1 MCLHYLGK
9 FEVSDWAV
17 NTVIKCAIELF
28 LSHPL
33 SGRLTH
39 RTSTL
44 LTTPCVVCF
53 RSESI
58 VPRSRTSTNWNDSS
72 SASGLLWVTRLLTVL
87 LKRGVSV
94 YALAFMLEADI
105 LSTRWNKDCV
115 MWHVPQWLFWET
127 ITVSHVCCNSVN
139 HSNGDKC
146 TLNYC
151 VNSSIWH
158 FKFPKVV
165 QAHTLGEVGILG
177 TVLLRVSSGTILTI
191 FIEIGSYLTDIE
203 QKISWHSF
211 FETLV

>member
-17 NTVIKCAIELF
+17 NTVIKCAFEWF

-39 RTSTL
+39 RTSTQ
-44 LTTPCVVCF
+44 LTTPCGVCF
-53 RSESI
+53 RSKSI
-58 VPRSRTSTNWNDSS
+58 VARSRTLRNWSDAS
-72 SASGLLWVTRLLTVL
+72 SASGPLWITRLLTVL
-87 LKRGVSV
+87 LKRDVSV

-105 LSTRWNKDCV
+105 LSTHWNKDCV
-115 MWHVPQWLFWET
+115 MRHVSQWLFWET
-127 ITVSHVCCNSVN
+127 ITVSYVCCNSVN

-146 TLNYC
+146 THNYC

-165 QAHTLGEVGILG
+165 QAHTLGEILRG
-177 TVLLRVSSGTILTI
+177 QSLQFLLKSVHIWQT
-191 FIEIGSYLTDIE
+191 
-203 QKISWHSF
+203 
-211 FETLV
+211 

>member
-1 MCLHYLGK
+1 MRLHYLGK

-17 NTVIKCAIELF
+17 NTVIKWAFEWF

-39 RTSTL
+39 RTSMQ
-44 LTTPCVVCF
+44 LTTPCGVCF
-53 RSESI
+53 RSES
-58 VPRSRTSTNWNDSS
+58 VPRSRTSTNWNDAS
-72 SASGLLWVTRLLTVL
+72 SASGPLWVTRLLTVL
-87 LKRGVSV
+87 LRERRQRIA

-115 MWHVPQWLFWET
+115 MWHVRQWLFWET
-127 ITVSHVCCNSVN
+127 ITVSHVCCYSVN
-139 HSNGDKC
+139 HSNGDKS

-151 VNSSIWH
+151 VTSSNWH
-158 FKFPKVV
+158 FKFPKLV

-191 FIEIGSYLTDIE
+191 FIEIGSYLTDRE
-203 QKISWHSF
+203 QKIS
-211 FETLV
+211 

>member
-17 NTVIKCAIELF
+17 ITVIKCAFEWF

-39 RTSTL
+39 RTSTQ
-44 LTTPCVVCF
+44 LTIPFEVCF

-58 VPRSRTSTNWNDSS
+58 VPRSQTSTNWNDAS
-72 SASGLLWVTRLLTVL
+72 SANGPLLVTRLLTVL

-115 MWHVPQWLFWET
+115 VWHVPQWLFWET
-127 ITVSHVCCNSVN
+127 ITVKHVCCYSVN

-158 FKFPKVV
+158 FKLPKVV

-177 TVLLRVSSGTILTI
+177 TVLFNVSSETILTI
-191 FIEIGSYLTDIE
+191 FYWNRF
-203 QKISWHSF
+203 ISDRQRAKK
-211 FETLV
+211 